1 MSASEEDRAPM
12 SASEEGRA
20 AMSGASA
27 EDFARASDAIE
38 ALLAAVRPDQWDA
51 ATPCEEW
58 NLRQLADHLVE
69 VNYSLA
75 GRFGGLSSGT
85 AADPVAAYR
94 LSAQALRD
102 ALALPGVLDQTY
114 PGPFA
119 HTTGANQLQVRMAD
133 LLTHG
138 WDLARATGASADLPV
153 DLTEN
158 ALGFVQKLAGA
169 FARSGKFGAPQ
180 PVAEDAPA
188 LDRLAAMTGRVV

>member
-1 MSASEEDRAPM
+1 
-12 SASEEGRA
+12 
-20 AMSGASA
+20 MSGASA

-85 AADPVAAYR
+85 AADPVTAYR

-138 WDLARATGASADLPV
+138 WIWRGP
-153 DLTEN
+153 
-158 ALGFVQKLAGA
+158 
-169 FARSGKFGAPQ
+169 
-180 PVAEDAPA
+180 PA
-188 LDRLAAMTGRVV
+188 LPPTCRWISPKTRSASCRNLPGHSRDRESSVPRSPSPRMPRRSTGWLR